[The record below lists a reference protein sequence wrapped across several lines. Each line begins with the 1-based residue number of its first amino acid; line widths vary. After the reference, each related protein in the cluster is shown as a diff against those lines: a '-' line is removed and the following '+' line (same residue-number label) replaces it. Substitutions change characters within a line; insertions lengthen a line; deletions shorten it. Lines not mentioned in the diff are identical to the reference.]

1 MTQLHGLTA
10 EQKEEYPYR
19 ASSQPTGKFHQEHC
33 LWDAR
38 FKDGPNEIGF
48 RTYLEAS
55 RRRRPC
61 KTCEAD
67 SIAYRSMVDVGIRF
81 AHTYT
86 GVRT

>member
-1 MTQLHGLTA
+1 MTQLHGLTT

-19 ASSQPTGKFHQEHC
+19 ASSRPTGKFHQEHC
-33 LWDAR
+33 LWDTR

-61 KTCEAD
+61 KKCEPD
-67 SIAYRSMVDVGIRF
+67 SLSRSKMSGKRIFPHQR
-81 AHTYT
+81 AS
-86 GVRT
+86 R